1 MHQPCGEIVPSTTL
15 QADGGSNCLQFSQRW
30 SPFGVSWY
38 FTAFCGVLACAR
50 ATPTPATD
58 APAAPAAIVR
68 TRRRETPCCCVM
80 TFHPEMR
87 ISRKHGSRPGAKAW
101 MKAKPCRRALS
112 EAMAIYKLLQN
123 TAFEPEDIERLV
135 SAYEQTLRALR
146 LKDRSD
152 PITQL
157 VAEKIIAIGRL
168 GIEDPAQISELVLKE
183 LTTR

>member
-1 MHQPCGEIVPSTTL
+1 
-15 QADGGSNCLQFSQRW
+15 
-30 SPFGVSWY
+30 
-38 FTAFCGVLACAR
+38 
-50 ATPTPATD
+50 
-58 APAAPAAIVR
+58 
-68 TRRRETPCCCVM
+68 
-80 TFHPEMR
+80 
-87 ISRKHGSRPGAKAW
+87 
-101 MKAKPCRRALS
+101 
-112 EAMAIYKLLQN
+112 MAIYKLLQN

-168 GIEDPAQISELVLKE
+168 GIEDPAEISKLALKE